1 MVASSLSTPLPLLA
15 TLLTLAALFG
25 LANARLFRLPH
36 TAGLVVL
43 GLAASAAVAA
53 LDAAAPT
60 LSLDPS
66 TRAILAAIDFRALL
80 LDGFLSALLFA
91 GAIHV
96 DLAEVAQKKLAVAVL
111 ATVGVLISTAVA
123 GLATFAA
130 ARALGQTLPLI
141 WALTFGALIS
151 PTDPVAVL
159 ALLKTVRVPASLH
172 AKLAAEALFNDG
184 VGIVLF
190 TVILGMATGSGD
202 GPGLPEAAKLFLLEA
217 VGGVALGLATG
228 YAATHLM
235 ALTDDHVLEL
245 MITLALVAGA
255 YAIAQALGVSG
266 PIAEVVAGLLIGN
279 HGAKFAMSE
288 AARKTIFEF
297 WELVEELLNSVLFLL
312 IGLEVLLIGG
322 SRAGIALALTAIP
335 IVLAARWLSVAL
347 PLAALSRWDT
357 FSRGAVPILTWAGLR
372 GGISVALALSL
383 PETPY
388 KAAIL
393 TASYAVVIFTVVAQ
407 GVTMPALVRRYYPGA
422 IAIKPPPARSDT

>member
-1 MVASSLSTPLPLLA
+1 MTPLPLLA

-43 GLAASAAVAA
+43 GLAASAAVAV
-53 LDAAAPT
+53 LDAAAPG
-60 LSLDPS
+60 LGLAAS
-66 TRAILAAIDFRALL
+66 TRATLASIDFRALL

-96 DLAEVAQKKLAVAVL
+96 DLAEVAQKKLAVGVL
-111 ATVGVLISTAVA
+111 ATIGVLISTAVT
-123 GLATFAA
+123 GLATYAA
-130 ARALGQTLPLI
+130 ARALGLQLPFI

-159 ALLKTVRVPASLH
+159 ALLKTVRIPASLH

-184 VGIVLF
+184 VGIVLY
-190 TVILGMATGSGD
+190 TVILGVATGSGHD
-202 GPGLPEAAKLFLLEA
+202 ASLPEAAKLFLLEA
-217 VGGVALGLATG
+217 VGGALLGLATG
-228 YAATHLM
+228 YAAYRLM

-245 MITLALVAGA
+245 MITLALVAA
-255 YAIAQALGVSG
+255 TYALALGTGVSG

-279 HGAKFAMSE
+279 HGAKYVMSK
-288 AARKTIFEF
+288 ASRATIFLF
-297 WELVEELLNSVLFLL
+297 WELAEELLNSVLFLL

-322 SRAGIALALTAIP
+322 SAVGLGLALTAIP
-335 IVLAARWLSVAL
+335 IVLAARYLSVAL

-383 PETPY
+383 PDTPY
-388 KAAIL
+388 KSAIL
-393 TASYAVVIFTVVAQ
+393 TASYAVVIFTVVVQ
-407 GVTMPALVRRYYPGA
+407 GVTMPALVRRYYPGSA
-422 IAIKPPPARSDT
+422 RQARLPAQ